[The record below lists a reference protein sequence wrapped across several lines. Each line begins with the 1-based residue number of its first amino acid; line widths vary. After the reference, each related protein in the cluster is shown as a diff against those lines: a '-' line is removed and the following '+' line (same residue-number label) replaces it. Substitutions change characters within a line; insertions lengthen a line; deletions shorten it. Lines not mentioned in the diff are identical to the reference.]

1 MKKYIS
7 IDDEWSKKIHKYLDK
22 WDTSDV
28 IPTQVLREI
37 RASEEYVNNDELDEF
52 DNTNPASCEAR
63 LKGFLRV
70 RSGRNEK

>member
-7 IDDEWSKKIHKYLDK
+7 IDDVWSHKISKYLDK

-28 IPTQVLREI
+28 VSAQVLRDI
-37 RASEEYVNNDELDEF
+37 RASEEYVNIEEFNEF

-63 LKGFLRV
+63 LQGFLITG
-70 RSGRNEK
+70 SEKNE